1 MAIWLKTLRWMPKQL
16 LYRQNKLLNK
26 FVLSKIKSYPSLV
39 ISYLST
45 VNCQLSTINYQ
56 LSTINYL
63 RPPGRF
69 APAFAGLL
77 IPVLL
82 GLLAVPFALFVPLI
96 AVT

>member
-26 FVLSKIKSYPSLV
+26 FVSSKIKSYQSSV

-45 VNCQLSTINYQ
+45 VNSQ